1 MLQFRSIVGLL
12 FLIFLASQLHA
23 GPTNPD
29 SLLNVEIQNASQ
41 LFNSDA
47 RAALQ
52 ILERAEKAAFF
63 EKAGCATRAM
73 FFHRKGVC
81 YFRLKEYATALTYFR
96 DQALPM
102 REQCLGKTH
111 VETAN
116 TTYNVAIMYRNLGD
130 RNEEARYLRKSIAI
144 LENLPQETTV
154 LTYLTRNYKETAELL
169 RSQGDLATAKRY
181 LSSARQLMERQG
193 SFTGKD
199 KAFWDYRWGI
209 LQADLK
215 NYPEAMSAYKNALT
229 AYSALDPVLYQAEI
243 AHCYQEIGV
252 LYVYHQPNLTQAEQY
267 ARKALALYEK
277 IPGETSNLSLSYEL
291 LGIIDKRKKRYNA
304 ALKSLNR
311 ALTLRESIHH
321 EQLIANAWENI
332 GDVYGAMGN
341 TAKAMQ
347 CYVKGAKSPV
357 RLDAIRAGI
366 LRADL
371 LKKEGTTGGRS
382 QALQDAM
389 LLYLQIDS
397 IATELRL
404 FYKDNDSKTAL
415 LAERSRFYENAIET
429 AHSLFARTRDTAWLE
444 TAYRFCSK
452 NKAVLLMDGIHD
464 LEAKGA
470 TLPDSVR
477 AQEQTMR
484 RHCLELLAA
493 GAPSFNAERI
503 RYQHFI
509 DNLEAQYP
517 AYFRLKYQDARPISI
532 DELQRRLGGQAV
544 LLEYFKGERHVYTF
558 LITKDKPLQMF
569 VATTPKQLDEVC
581 RQFRA
586 IVENTR
592 GEYTFADYP
601 GPANQLYGVLL
612 EQALPNIPPAV
623 TRIGIVPDGSLA
635 NLPFDL
641 LPTQR
646 VSTWEGLKSPLLIKR
661 FALSQAFSSQWLL
674 YHRSDNTAK
683 IKALKTFGG
692 FGLEYDD
699 VTLRALLETDEGR
712 DTALLKRNIGKL
724 YYSDD
729 EVRESALVFEGG
741 DAWLNQEAT
750 KKHFLEN
757 YGQYAILH
765 FAMHGLLDPAN
776 PLKSSLVFSCS
787 DKRADFKLLLPE
799 IFGLQIQA
807 QLAVL
812 SACNTYSGP
821 SIPGEGLNSLALA
834 FAHAGCPAILA
845 NQWSASD
852 QSSKTILLQFYK
864 HLRAGLPKDV
874 ALRQAKLDYLEQSMP
889 TFSMPG
895 YWANLVA
902 IGDMAPL
909 FDADEESVDNQPVSG
924 TSWRWGFMGI
934 LGILGVWGIW
944 KWRRRNIS

>member
-1 MLQFRSIVGLL
+1 MQK
-12 FLIFLASQLHA
+12 A
-23 GPTNPD
+23 T
-29 SLLNVEIQNASQ
+29 Q
-41 LFNSDA
+41 LFNANAQEALKILLAAADA
-47 RAALQ
+47 PELSQCA
-52 ILERAEKAAFF
+52 
-63 EKAGCATRAM
+63 CATRAM
-73 FFHRKGVC
+73 LYHKTGVC
-81 YFRLKEYATALTYFR
+81 YFRLKNYSVALHYFK
-96 DQALPM
+96 DFALPQ
-102 REQCLGKTH
+102 REICLGKKH

-116 TTYNVAIMYRNLGD
+116 TTYNIAMMYRNLGD
-130 RNEEARYLRKSIAI
+130 NISEASYLKKSIEI
-144 LENLPQETTV
+144 LEALPSDPTADN
-154 LTYLTRNYKETAELL
+154 YLARNYKEAAELF
-169 RSQGDLATAKRY
+169 RKQGDIATAKRY
-181 LSSARQLMERQG
+181 LQGARQVMERQG
-193 SFTGKD
+193 TFTGKD
-199 KAFWDYRWGI
+199 KALWDYRWGI

-215 NYPEAMSAYKNALT
+215 NYPEAMSAYQNAL
-229 AYSALDPVLYQAEI
+229 ASYSALDPVLYQAEM

-252 LYVYHQPNLTQAEQY
+252 LYVYHQPNLTLAENY

-277 IPGETSNLSLSYEL
+277 IPGETNNLSLSYEL

-304 ALKSLNR
+304 ALKSLQR

-371 LKKEGTTGGRS
+371 LKKEGWANKRVQS
-382 QALQDAM
+382 LQDAM
-389 LLYLQIDS
+389 QLYLQIDS

-429 AHSLFARTRDTAWLE
+429 AHALFTQTREAAWLE

-464 LEAKGA
+464 LEAKLT
-470 TLPDSVR
+470 TLPDAAR

-493 GAPSFNAERI
+493 GSSSFNAERI

-509 DNLEAQYP
+509 EKIEAQYP
-517 AYFRLKYQDARPISI
+517 AYFRLKYQDARPFSSNEI
-532 DELQRRLGGQAV
+532 QRRLAEQAA
-544 LLEYFKGERHVYTF
+544 LLEYFKGERHIYTF
-558 LITKDKPLQMF
+558 LITKDKPLQLF
-569 VATTPKQLDEVC
+569 VAPAPKQLDAIC
-581 RQFRA
+581 RQFRE
-586 IVENTR
+586 IVENTQ
-592 GEYTFADYP
+592 GESAFADYP
-601 GPANQLYGVLL
+601 APANLL
-612 EQALPNIPPAV
+612 FETLLAPAIPNIPPAV
-623 TRIGIVPDGSLA
+623 TRIGIIPDGYLA

-641 LPTQR
+641 LPMQR
-646 VSTWEGLKSPLLIKR
+646 VTTWEGIKSPLLIKR

-674 YHRSDNTAK
+674 YHGSDAPRK
-683 IKALKTFGG
+683 IKDLKTFGG

-699 VTLRALLETDEGR
+699 LTLRALLETDEGR
-712 DTALLKRNIGKL
+712 DTVLLKRNIGKL

-729 EVRESALVFEGG
+729 EVRESADVFQG

-776 PLKSSLVFSCS
+776 PLKSSLVFSCP
-787 DKRADFKLLLPE
+787 DKKTDFKLLLPE

-812 SACNTYSGP
+812 SACNTYNGP

-834 FAHAGCPAILA
+834 FAHAGCPALIA

-864 HLRAGLPKDV
+864 HLRTGLPKDV
-874 ALRQAKLDYLEQSMP
+874 ALRQAKLDYLDQSMP

-895 YWANLVA
+895 YWANMVA

-909 FDADEESVDNQPVSG
+909 FDAGAISVDDQSAPK
-924 TSWRWGFMGI
+924 SWWCWSIMGI
-934 LGILGVWGIW
+934 LGLLAAWSVRN
-944 KWRRRNIS
+944 WRRRKIS